1 MHKQVGLS
9 SQGTELD
16 INFDRIE
23 LRVYNYDNKRNSS
36 PNWIEEIVVLG
47 LQVKAIVNS
56 PLCVL

>member
-36 PNWIEEIVVLG
+36 PN
-47 LQVKAIVNS
+47 
-56 PLCVL
+56 